1 MHILFDIGATK
12 MRIARA
18 GSLTQFD
25 TPRIIDTPK
34 VFEEGMQLL
43 IETAKELAGDESIVS
58 IAGGVTGSL
67 SLDKRILDV
76 SPHLPLWSGRSIV
89 AELEQVFHV
98 PVFIE
103 NDCTMVGLGEAHVGA
118 GVGYPI
124 VAYITVST
132 GVGGTRLIRGM
143 PDVSSYGFEPGQ
155 QIIDAD
161 NSLYPECE
169 MPSTLERAVSG
180 TAIEQ
185 RFGKK
190 PYNIP
195 QDDTLWEQLADWLAV
210 GLSNLTVM
218 WSPDVIVLGGSMMV
232 GDPAIPIARV
242 RDKVKEN
249 VAIFKHLPDIK
260 RAELGAI
267 GGIHGALLYL
277 QKIAIHT

>member
-34 VFEEGMQLL
+34 TFEEGVHLL
-43 IETAKELAGDESIVS
+43 IETAKKIAGDESIVS

-67 SLDKRILDV
+67 SPDKRIIDV

-89 AELEQVFHV
+89 AELEQAFHV
-98 PVFIE
+98 PVFTE

-118 GVGYPI
+118 GAGYPI

-132 GVGGTRLIRGM
+132 GVGGIRLINGL
-143 PDVSSYGFEPGQ
+143 PDISAHGFEPGQ

-161 NSLYPECE
+161 NSLYPECP
-169 MPSTLERAVSG
+169 MPNTLEHAVSG
-180 TAIEQ
+180 TAVEQ

-190 PYNIP
+190 PYDIP
-195 QDDTLWEQLADWLAV
+195 QDDTLWEQLADWLAI
-210 GLSNLTVM
+210 GLANLTVM

-232 GDPAIPIARV
+232 GNPAIPITRV
-242 RDKVKEN
+242 RDKVKGS
-249 VAIFKHLPDIK
+249 VAIFKHLPEIK

-267 GGIHGALLYL
+267 GGIHGALIYL
-277 QKIAIHT
+277 QKIVIHT